1 MGQSK
6 KSEIVIY
13 LNKGIETP
21 LGLTSKTALQQAM
34 LNFYYNANPDAV
46 EEPCIDVISCEIFD
60 GSIEIELYSTRSQN
74 LDFQVGLLND
84 YLEQFEDIIEEV
96 TYDKWV
102 QAD

>member
-6 KSEIVIY
+6 KSEIAIY
-13 LNKGIETP
+13 LNKGVEIP

-46 EEPCIDVISCEIFD
+46 EEPSITVVGCEIFD

-74 LDFQVGLLND
+74 LDFQVDLLND
-84 YLEQFEDIIEEV
+84 YLEQFDDIIEEI
-96 TYDKWV
+96 TEDSWV
-102 QAD
+102 QA